1 MKKLLIFSQTI
12 LLIILFLTACGNAQQ
27 DKEEKPANA
36 RLAMREAEILM
47 DDAAL
52 LGDDPK
58 FMKSFYDINRN
69 LLKQYDIDFRVVTTQ
84 SQEDI
89 DRQANRLFNR
99 LQQKSRSCS
108 GKALLLLINPIQDR
122 VRLEVSQALEP
133 IYTDAFVSYLERKG
147 MVPYFRDNKVADG
160 AFMMMELIHDR
171 ANDAQAGKE
180 FVPPMASRSIG
191 GGAKSAARIGKADP
205 QAKKGAPIEVGTGE
219 SPEKV
224 LRKYLQS
231 LKTHNRN
238 PDLEIYTKA
247 TREFFRKHTVTTINQ
262 DNEVRFLAPCLP
274 KQTTLYGDDGEHAVI
289 AALPYDKHRTCSP
302 YFFKKEEGK
311 WRLDIATMAR
321 MLRFNTQMAFHFDPR
336 KRLQGEGIY
345 YAYAFD
351 GYAFDANG
359 YPYTPRK
366 KMPEDSRWGFRCG
379 TWFHPR
385 DKENVKREPKKYY
398 RCGIVEVWR
407 GSPAEVRLGL
417 RPGDYIYAV
426 GEGSDRIDNA
436 TYVQFMDYMKRVLS
450 GTRTVVTVRVNHGE
464 EIVRRGIAP

>member
-1 MKKLLIFSQTI
+1 MIRTLLIATVFLLLSVGCGKNDSQDENRADAQKTMQKTKI
-12 LLIILFLTACGNAQQ
+12 LI
-27 DKEEKPANA
+27 
-36 RLAMREAEILM
+36 

-52 LGDDPK
+52 LGEDPK
-58 FMKSFYDINRN
+58 FMKDFYEFNRD
-69 LLKQYDIDFRVVTTQ
+69 LLRRYDIDFRVVTTL
-84 SQEDI
+84 SEENI
-89 DRQANRLFNR
+89 DLQANRLFNR
-99 LQQKSRSCS
+99 LQQESRSHS
-108 GKALLLLINPIQDR
+108 GKALLLLINPLQDK

-147 MVPYFRDNKVADG
+147 MVPYFRDDKVADG

-171 ANDAQAGKE
+171 ANDAQADKE

-191 GGAKSAARIGKADP
+191 GGAKSAARIGETDP
-205 QAKKGAPIEVGTGE
+205 EAKKGAPIDVRTGE

-224 LRKYLQS
+224 LRKYLQA

-247 TREFFRKHTVTTINQ
+247 TRDFFRKHTVTTINQ
-262 DNEVRFLAPCLP
+262 ENEVRFLAPCLP

-302 YFFKKEEGK
+302 YFFKKEGGK

-336 KRLQGEGIY
+336 ERLQGEGIY

-359 YPYTPRK
+359 YPYTPRE
-366 KMPEDSRWGFRCG
+366 KMPEDARWGFRCG
-379 TWFHPR
+379 TWFYPR
-385 DKENVKREPKKYY
+385 DRENVKREPKKYY
-398 RCGIVEVWR
+398 RCGIVKVWR

-426 GEGSDRIDNA
+426 GEGASRIDNA
-436 TYVQFMDYMKRVLS
+436 TYVQFMDYMKQVPS
-450 GTRTVVTVRVNHGE
+450 GARASVTVRVNHRE